1 MGPDGGT
8 GQVVV
13 VQLLDFEFSPPELR
27 IEVGTTVRWTNTT
40 STFHT
45 VTPDG
50 HAGWSEWQ
58 TAGQSESFE
67 VTFNE
72 AGTYPYYCAPH
83 RGLGMAGTIIVE

>member
-1 MGPDGGT
+1 M
-8 GQVVV
+8 VVE
-13 VQLLDFEFSPPELR
+13 LLNFEFSQPQLH
-27 IEVGTTVRWTNTT
+27 IEVGTTVRWTNAT

-50 HAGWSEWQ
+50 HTTWDEWQ
-58 TAGQSESFE
+58 TASGGETFE

-72 AGTYPYYCAPH
+72 AGVHPYYCAPH